1 MLKEDSNEYI
11 AEEVSVAGAFHLD
24 GVNTPPFLSGRLLTL
39 WNAKLKLQRL
49 ILLASGVALT
59 LLIFV
64 QVVTRYVFG
73 ISIFGIE
80 ELASFTAVIMYF
92 FGATHGAWERG
103 HISASLIELILP
115 AGRARLSA
123 ELLTAVLTVFLSA
136 WMSVWAWKYLAF
148 VVKRGTVSLET
159 DIPMYAIVF
168 VIPFCL
174 SLMTFYFCV
183 ELLMRAHALKNGD
196 TTK

>member
-1 MLKEDSNEYI
+1 MIKDDSNVYI
-11 AEEVSVAGAFHLD
+11 AEEASVASAFHLD
-24 GVNTPPFLSGRLLTL
+24 GVNTPRFLTGRLLSL

-49 ILLASGVALT
+49 ILILSGAALT
-59 LLIFV
+59 LLVFV
-64 QVVTRYVFG
+64 QVVSRYLLG

-103 HISASLIELILP
+103 HISASLVELVLP
-115 AGRARLSA
+115 AGRVRHLA
-123 ELLTAVLTVFLSA
+123 ELLTSIVTVALST
-136 WMSVWAWKYLAF
+136 WMTVWAWKYLAF

-159 DIPMYAIVF
+159 DIPMYAIVS

-183 ELLMRAHALKNGD
+183 EVLMRAQVLTSGD
-196 TTK
+196 LNK